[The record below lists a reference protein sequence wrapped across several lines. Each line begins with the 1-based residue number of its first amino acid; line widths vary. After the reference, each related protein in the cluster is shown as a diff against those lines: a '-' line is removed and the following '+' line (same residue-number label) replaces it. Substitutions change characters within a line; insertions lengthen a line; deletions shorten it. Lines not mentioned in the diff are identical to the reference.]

1 MTLFTLADTLGIITF
16 AYAGLLVGTEKK
28 LDLLGLVILSS
39 LTAMGGGILR
49 DVMAGRIP
57 YSLVD
62 PLPAATVLG
71 TIAVV
76 LLFRLQRFASAENM
90 RVFIIS
96 DAVGLSAFSIS
107 GAIVGIQAGLSGF
120 GVVVLG
126 FVTAVGGG
134 IIRDVLINRVPLLLR
149 RDFYGTVAILVAA
162 AVWALE
168 VLGLRN
174 ELSMTV
180 LFALGVAVRLTA
192 YFKGWKLPSF
202 GV

>member
-28 LDLLGLVILSS
+28 LDLLGLVILSG

-71 TIAVV
+71 TIFVV
-76 LLFRLQRFASAENM
+76 LLFRLQRFVSAENM

-120 GVVVLG
+120 GIIVLG

-149 RDFYGTVAILVAA
+149 RDFYGTVAILVSAG
-162 AVWALE
+162 VWALE
-168 VLGLRN
+168 VAGMRN
-174 ELSMTV
+174 ELSLTA

-202 GV
+202 GI

>member
-28 LDLLGLVILSS
+28 LDLLGLVILAG

-71 TIAVV
+71 TIFVA
-76 LLFRLQRFASAENM
+76 LLFRLQRFVSAENM

-120 GVVVLG
+120 GIIVLG

-149 RDFYGTVAILVAA
+149 RDFYGTVAILVSAG
-162 AVWALE
+162 VWALE
-168 VLGLRN
+168 VAGMRN
-174 ELSMTV
+174 ELSLTA